1 LARAPRLPRVP
12 PTAARIGQL
21 RKRITRNRRSN
32 SGLGGDAASTAASML
47 IDFISG
53 FFDIDLSSENKS
65 KLGIFGKALGAG
77 VSGDNVDNTPLPTM
91 EKPTRV
97 SNKANIH

>member
-1 LARAPRLPRVP
+1 MARAPRLPRVP

-53 FFDIDLSSENKS
+53 FFDIIDEVGARSQVEIKLPEVIEDLKRQLQEIKE
-65 KLGIFGKALGAG
+65 
-77 VSGDNVDNTPLPTM
+77 
-91 EKPTRV
+91 EKVT
-97 SNKANIH
+97 IHF